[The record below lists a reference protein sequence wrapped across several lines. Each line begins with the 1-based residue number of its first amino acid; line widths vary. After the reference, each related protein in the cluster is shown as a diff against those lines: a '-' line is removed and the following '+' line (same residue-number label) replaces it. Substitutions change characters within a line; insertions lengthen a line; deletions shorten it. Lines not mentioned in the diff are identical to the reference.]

1 MYELLQALYYQD
13 VQSEMNQKLKET
25 AMPAPLSLEDAQRMV
40 EVALAESRR
49 REVKT
54 AVAVV
59 DARGDMIITCRL
71 DGARS
76 YYPDVA
82 YGKAIGA
89 ALWGDHSRN
98 LSARSG
104 NNSVQQR
111 VNSLNGGR
119 IVFAPGAVPLIREGV
134 VVGAVGVGGSG
145 GDSDEQIAEL
155 AAKALDS

>member
-1 MYELLQALYYQD
+1 MA
-13 VQSEMNQKLKET
+13 
-25 AMPAPLSLEDAQRMV
+25 APISLEDAQRMV
-40 EVALAESRR
+40 EAALTESRQR
-49 REVKT
+49 NVQT
-54 AVAVV
+54 AVSVV

-71 DGARS
+71 EGARS

-104 NNSVQQR
+104 NNSVQAR

-119 IVFAPGAVPLIREGV
+119 IVFAPGAVPLRRDGV
-134 VVGAVGVGGSG
+134 VVGAIGVGGSG
-145 GDSDEQIAEL
+145 GDGDEQIAEI
-155 AAKALDS
+155 AAKRLDA

>member
-1 MYELLQALYYQD
+1 
-13 VQSEMNQKLKET
+13 
-25 AMPAPLSLEDAQRMV
+25 MPRPISLEEAMRMV
-40 EVALAESRR
+40 EAALAESRR
-49 REVKT
+49 REAKT
-54 AVAVV
+54 AVSVV
-59 DARGDMIITCRL
+59 DARGDMIVTCRL

-89 ALWGDHSRN
+89 ALWGDASRN

-119 IVFAPGAVPLIREGV
+119 IVFAPGAVPLLRDGV
-134 VVGAVGVGGSG
+134 VIGAIGVGGSG
-145 GDSDEQIAEL
+145 GESDEEIAVI
-155 AAKALDS
+155 AAKLLDED

>member
-1 MYELLQALYYQD
+1 MRK
-13 VQSEMNQKLKET
+13 MP
-25 AMPAPLSLEDAQRMV
+25 AMPLPVTLEEAQRIV
-40 EVALAESRR
+40 EAALAESRR
-49 REVKT
+49 RNVKT

-59 DARGDMIITCRL
+59 DPRGDMVLACRL

-89 ALWGDHSRN
+89 ALWGDASRS

-119 IVFAPGAVPLIREGV
+119 IVFAPGAIPLLRDGEVI
-134 VVGAVGVGGSG
+134 GAVGVGGSG
-145 GDSDEQIAEL
+145 GESDEEIALL
-155 AAKALDS
+155 AAKVLEDS

>member
-1 MYELLQALYYQD
+1 M
-13 VQSEMNQKLKET
+13 T
-25 AMPAPLSLEDAQRMV
+25 TPLSLEDAMRMT
-40 EVALAESRR
+40 EAALAESHRR
-49 REVKT
+49 NVKT
-54 AVAVV
+54 AISVV
-59 DARGDMIITCRL
+59 DARGDMIMTCKI

-89 ALWGDHSRN
+89 ALWGDASRN

-119 IVFAPGAVPLIREGV
+119 IVFAPGAVPLLRDGE
-134 VVGAVGVGGSG
+134 VVGAIGVGGSG
-145 GDSDEQIAEL
+145 GESDEEIAVI
-155 AAKALDS
+155 AAKRLDD

>member
-1 MYELLQALYYQD
+1 MAEAI
-13 VQSEMNQKLKET
+13 
-25 AMPAPLSLEDAQRMV
+25 SLEDAQRMV
-40 EVALAESRR
+40 EAALAESRKR
-49 REVKT
+49 DVKT
-54 AVAVV
+54 AVSVV
-59 DARGDMIITCRL
+59 DARGDMIVTCRL

-119 IVFAPGAVPLIREGV
+119 IVFAPGAVPLLRDSV
-134 VVGAVGVGGSG
+134 VVGAIGVGGSG
-145 GDSDEQIAEL
+145 GDSDEEIAEI
-155 AAKALDS
+155 AASRLNA

>member
-1 MYELLQALYYQD
+1 MA
-13 VQSEMNQKLKET
+13 
-25 AMPAPLSLEDAQRMV
+25 APLSLEDAMRMV
-40 EVALAESRR
+40 EAALAESHRR
-49 REVKT
+49 AVKT
-54 AVAVV
+54 AVSVV
-59 DARGDMIITCRL
+59 DARGDMIMTVRI

-89 ALWGDHSRN
+89 ALWGDASRN

-119 IVFAPGAVPLIREGV
+119 IVFAPGAVPLLRDGE
-134 VVGAVGVGGSG
+134 VVGAIGVGGSG
-145 GDSDEQIAEL
+145 GESDEEIAVL
-155 AAKALDS
+155 AAKRLDD